1 MEEEKIA
8 VPLKYLSDFWRS
20 LEVPLINC
28 KVKLSLTWHKN
39 CILSSVADDSTFAT
53 ADTKLYVPIV
63 TLKTEDNTKL
73 LKLLSKGFKRPIYWN
88 EYKVTPNKNYDANV
102 YIRERLDASIQG
114 VGKLFVVAYG
124 KENDDA
130 TENSYRKYFLSRMK
144 IKHYNIEIDGR
155 NFYNQS
161 INDSVKQYNKI
172 KKYQQDRVIITQ
184 QVVYWIKFIL
194 KRILR

>member
-39 CILSSVADDSTFAT
+39 CILSSVADDSTFAI

-184 QVVYWIKFIL
+184 QVVYWIMFIL

>member
-114 VGKLFVVAYG
+114 VGKLFVVTYG

-144 IKHYNIEIDGR
+144 IKHCNIEIDGR

-184 QVVYWIKFIL
+184 QVVYWIMFIL

>member
-39 CILSSVADDSTFAT
+39 CILSSVADDSTFAI
-53 ADTKLYVPIV
+53 ADTKLYVPII

-184 QVVYWIKFIL
+184 QVVYWIMFIL

>member
-8 VPLKYLSDFWRS
+8 VPLKHLSDFWRS
-20 LEVPLINC
+20 LEVSLINC

-39 CILSSVADDSTFAT
+39 CILSSVADDSTFAI

-184 QVVYWIKFIL
+184 QVVYWIMFIL

>member
-1 MEEEKIA
+1 M
-8 VPLKYLSDFWRS
+8 
-20 LEVPLINC
+20 PLINC

-39 CILSSVADDSTFAT
+39 CILSSVADDSTFAI

-184 QVVYWIKFIL
+184 QVVYWIMFIL

>member
-184 QVVYWIKFIL
+184 QVVYWIMFIL

>member
-8 VPLKYLSDFWRS
+8 VPLKHLSDFWRS
-20 LEVPLINC
+20 LEVSLINC

-39 CILSSVADDSTFAT
+39 CILSSVTDDSTFAI

-184 QVVYWIKFIL
+184 QVVYWIMFIL

>member
-144 IKHYNIEIDGR
+144 IKHCNIEIDGR

-184 QVVYWIKFIL
+184 QVVYWIMFIL

>member
-1 MEEEKIA
+1 M
-8 VPLKYLSDFWRS
+8 
-20 LEVPLINC
+20 PLINC

-39 CILSSVADDSTFAT
+39 CILSSVADDSTFAI

-102 YIRERLDASIQG
+102 
-114 VGKLFVVAYG
+114 YG

-184 QVVYWIKFIL
+184 QVVYWIMFIL

>member
-102 YIRERLDASIQG
+102 YIKERLDASIQG

-155 NFYNQS
+155 NFHNQS

-184 QVVYWIKFIL
+184 QVVYWIMFIL